1 MKTNI
6 NQNNEEVFFT
16 VCNDAGEE
24 VRCELLLTF
33 ADTITRKNYIAY
45 TDNTKDDEGNIRVY
59 ANQFNPDGN
68 ETALLPI
75 EDERIWSLIEK
86 TLTEMQEC
94 TM

>member
-16 VCNDAGEE
+16 VCNDEGEK
-24 VRCELLLTF
+24 VQCKLLLILKVTGK
-33 ADTITRKNYIAY
+33 DYIAY

-59 ANQFNPDGN
+59 ANQFNPDGS
-68 ETALLPI
+68 ETSLLPI
-75 EDERIWSLIEK
+75 EDEQIWSLLEK
-86 TLTEMQEC
+86 TLAEIQEC